1 MASLFN
7 TLTAQHFCFIQGNP
21 CIYRIYTL
29 LYKCNV
35 VITQF
40 KIMITKWIRDEKSE
54 VGVWVGQMPLCRQV
68 PKLRG
73 NAGVNLKDIAAAG
86 VQEGEE
92 VSLESLENKDLIN
105 PSGRQTKETSCEG
118 DGDLS
123 IKLNFK
129 ARAFPAA
136 AKMQSEAISL
146 SLTTL
151 PGRKKWAKPSVSNNH
166 DRTEEYF
173 AKKRASPEWF
183 DPSSV

>member
-1 MASLFN
+1 MLF
-7 TLTAQHFCFIQGNP
+7 
-21 CIYRIYTL
+21 
-29 LYKCNV
+29 
-35 VITQF
+35 
-40 KIMITKWIRDEKSE
+40 S
-54 VGVWVGQMPLCRQV
+54 WVGICNYLY
-68 PKLRG
+68 
-73 NAGVNLKDIAAAG
+73 
-86 VQEGEE
+86 
-92 VSLESLENKDLIN
+92 IN
-105 PSGRQTKETSCEG
+105 ISWYQIPG